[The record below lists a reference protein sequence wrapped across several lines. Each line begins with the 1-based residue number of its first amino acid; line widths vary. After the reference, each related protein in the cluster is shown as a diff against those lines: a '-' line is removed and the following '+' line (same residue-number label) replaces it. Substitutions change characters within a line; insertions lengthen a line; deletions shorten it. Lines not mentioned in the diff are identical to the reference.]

1 MSHSKMCSN
10 AEGNVKAIRDTLY
23 VIGGK
28 WKLLILLSIC
38 NGHGRFRDIERSIQG
53 ITTRML
59 SKELKELEMNNLIT
73 RKVYDDSP
81 VLVKYTATP
90 YAQTLVPVV
99 QAMVDWGVSHSKKI
113 RGK

>member
-1 MSHSKMCSN
+1 MCTN
-10 AEGNVKAIRDTLY
+10 VEGNVKAISDTLY

-28 WKLLILLSIC
+28 WKLLILLSVC
-38 NGHGRFRDIERSIQG
+38 NGHSRFRDIERHVKG

-59 SKELKELEMNNLIT
+59 SKELKELELNNLIS

-81 VLVKYTATP
+81 VLVKYSPTA

-99 QAMVDWGVSHSKKI
+99 QAMVDWGLRHSQKI